1 MGMPNAFSKLLGEET
16 KNIERLIARGA
27 SASWTP
33 KNLGSKFLMWC
44 IKWMVHNTDYRL
56 FTCYSDI
63 QAKEMGSIY
72 QALNFYYL
80 GQGSGA
86 SIRCVNPYNPTKII
100 TDRAFRARSFYKR
113 YAKDLGIEWQ
123 KDWSTDQCILWKNIP
138 DDVEEKLRAYS
149 KEMYAKAEK
158 IKFPSKHKYAFVLGR
173 DKRETKRLRA
183 EFKRRNKIY
192 PYPKKR
198 GE

>member
-1 MGMPNAFSKLLGEET
+1 MKIMTINTLSRSMEFTLFEMDDNTVIAKGI
-16 KNIERLIARGA
+16 IERIGLED
-27 SASWTP
+27 SS
-33 KNLGSKFLMWC
+33 C
-44 IKWMVHNTDYRL
+44 EIK
-56 FTCYSDI
+56 
-63 QAKEMGSIY
+63 
-72 QALNFYYL
+72 
-80 GQGSGA
+80 
-86 SIRCVNPYNPTKII
+86 YN
-100 TDRAFRARSFYKR
+100 
-113 YAKDLGIEWQ
+113 
-123 KDWSTDQCILWKNIP
+123 